1 MWGCQL
7 ALAEAHVP
15 TSVSLLPILSS
26 SCLCF
31 ATPKK
36 RATFRT
42 QKWVA
47 IQLEAQLTNSWLL
60 FWADG
65 LGGCLSVKRAL
76 NCDNERRS
84 SMVFVRLVAKM
95 LVSQYICL
103 TNLIIASI
111 SFTLAQK
118 KAQGCPK
125 KTHRWRSQD
134 LPRDPSWT
142 KPGWF
147 QPWRGRTGQSGCRR
161 RLSPSHSTA
170 CTSCPGLKTGLGNW
184 GPKQTGFREHM
195 GISWR
200 YHRDIPKTSII
211 SPILLTIPLKTLFWS
226 EFDHWKCQWWNWTE
240 PQNSFCCWVARLDS
254 SIFWWLGHDCIPHP
268 LPWLMSSFS
277 PIKLHFYWAILYF
290 LLVVHTKFAYT

>member
-84 SMVFVRLVAKM
+84 SMVFVRSVAKM

-103 TNLIIASI
+103 TNLITYNCLNL
-111 SFTLAQK
+111 FYFGTK
-118 KAQGCPK
+118 KRKGVQRKHTDG
-125 KTHRWRSQD
+125 
-134 LPRDPSWT
+134 
-142 KPGWF
+142 
-147 QPWRGRTGQSGCRR
+147 
-161 RLSPSHSTA
+161 
-170 CTSCPGLKTGLGNW
+170 GLKTCQGTLLGQSQGGSSLGVAEQASLDVGEGCPPATPQRAPAVLGWKRDWETGAPNQLAVGNTW
-184 GPKQTGFREHM
+184 GYHGDIM
-195 GISWR
+195 GISLKLPL
-200 YHRDIPKTSII
+200 YHRSCWR
-211 SPILLTIPLKTLFWS
+211 S
-226 EFDHWKCQWWNWTE
+226 HWRHFFGQSLITESASGWTE
-240 PQNSFCCWVARLDS
+240 QNPRTPSAVGLQDWIILSFGDWAMIAYPIPSLGWCHHLPQ
-254 SIFWWLGHDCIPHP
+254 
-268 LPWLMSSFS
+268 
-277 PIKLHFYWAILYF
+277 
-290 LLVVHTKFAYT
+290 